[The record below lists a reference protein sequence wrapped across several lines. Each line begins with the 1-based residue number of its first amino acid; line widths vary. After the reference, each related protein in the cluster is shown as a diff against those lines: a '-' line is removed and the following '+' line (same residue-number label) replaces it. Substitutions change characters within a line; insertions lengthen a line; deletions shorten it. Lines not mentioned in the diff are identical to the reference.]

1 VIVGSGRL
9 IFNSKRRTLMVDANG
24 EPPFIFKGS
33 AEKTKKVTPLV
44 LKAYILSDMLG

>member
-9 IFNSKRRTLMVDANG
+9 IFNSKRRTLTVDANG

-33 AEKTKKVTPLV
+33 AEKTKK
-44 LKAYILSDMLG
+44 SDTFSTKSVYFI